1 MQRMRLRF
9 LILPSA
15 FAIFLCARSVRA
27 AESCN
32 QVDVTAGSTATVSV
46 LLPDTAQNL
55 QPRLTARDTRE
66 SKPVDPWGPCPTTAP
81 FGACTPAAHA
91 GIATLTNNTIF
102 DPGDGMQ
109 LIGFQV
115 KNAAGGPTRTVRLC
129 VQYDS
134 ASKYQ

>member
-1 MQRMRLRF
+1 MLDRPQVGPQMDGLLDIVWQAGGTDLLLTAGAPPQMRVHGEL
-9 LILPSA
+9 
-15 FAIFLCARSVRA
+15 RSVP
-27 AESCN
+27 
-32 QVDVTAGSTATVSV
+32 GH
-46 LLPDTAQNL
+46 
-55 QPRLTARDTRE
+55 PRLTARDTRE

-91 GIATLTNNTIF
+91 GIATLTSNTIF